1 MSDAANQQLPSIS
14 ETGDAAQSGGV
25 AAASPAKKTR
35 RARKNSIVKD
45 KRSFRASVYGG
56 GEAAIEGFLGKKAS
70 TGRGGYKN
78 RYFEASGHYL
88 KYWEKREH
96 VADPPKGTI
105 DLNTVVSITRGGS
118 KDDKIFIEV
127 DSQEHGSA
135 LVKLQGQGTPD
146 AQRWIEALL
155 AMAPAEV
162 REAAEAAAAA
172 DEEEGAA
179 AGAAAAGAAAANNN
193 NTAVR
198 SRGALAAELRQHVS
212 DLLMSGEAAA
222 AAAAPGG
229 GAAVLEGDAAEAAVD
244 VAAVAAAAKATVEL
258 AKPLLANMQP
268 SVCAAL
274 SQVDEGMLAAL
285 REAAQQNGGGGGG
298 GGGGGDVGS
307 AGGGED
313 DAADGAAA
321 AVPTTCG
328 ALVNWLVEHGMVE
341 VMLMWLLSLAETKGH
356 QLEQQR
362 IAASVGPLTI

>member
-1 MSDAANQQLPSIS
+1 MGDADQQLPSIS
-14 ETGDAAQSGGV
+14 ETESDAAQRGG
-25 AAASPAKKTR
+25 AAAALPAKKTR

-45 KRSFRASVYGG
+45 KRSFRASVYGA

-105 DLNTVVSITRGGS
+105 DLNAVVSITRGGS

-155 AMAPAEV
+155 TMVPA
-162 REAAEAAAAA
+162 AAREAAAAA
-172 DEEEGAA
+172 AAGDEDADGAADEEGAA
-179 AGAAAAGAAAANNN
+179 AAAAAN
-193 NTAVR
+193 TAVR
-198 SRGALAAELRQHVS
+198 PRGALATELRQHVS
-212 DLLMSGEAAA
+212 DLLMSGDAAA

-229 GAAVLEGDAAEAAVD
+229 GAAALEGDAAEAAVD
-244 VAAVAAAAKATVEL
+244 VAAVEAAAKATVEL

-268 SVCAAL
+268 SVRAAL

-285 REAAQQNGGGGGG
+285 REAQQS
-298 GGGGGDVGS
+298 GGGGDVGS
-307 AGGGED
+307 ADGGE
-313 DAADGAAA
+313 DAADGATAA
-321 AVPTTCG
+321 PDTCG